1 MTIMQD
7 LPAEAF
13 FRFPG
18 GVSIFQVVEP
28 DATFRTV
35 ATGHVHF
42 QSSQPEQVI
51 ETPWFA
57 KVGQ

>member
-7 LPAEAF
+7 LPADAF

-28 DATFRTV
+28 DATFKTV
-35 ATGHVHF
+35 ATGHVHY
-42 QSSQPEQVI
+42 QSSQPEHVI
-51 ETPWFA
+51 ETAWMERI
-57 KVGQ
+57 GQ